1 MNNIV
6 ITINHEYGSGGNDIA
21 DALAKKLDI
30 PCYDSAAI
38 DKMAAEKSGL
48 SVDTMAQWEDRRTP
62 SLLYS
67 LYTDSVKEPVSDKIF
82 LAKSEIIQECANT
95 QSCVIVGNCSDY
107 VLRENDHCIN
117 VFIYAPFDVRAKHVA
132 DIYKETV
139 SNAHS
144 YLKKKD
150 KRRADYYN
158 FFSSRKWGHRSNYHI
173 MIDSSFGIDN
183 AVNTLYSFITDL
195 SK

>member
-6 ITINHEYGSGGNDIA
+6 ITINHEYGSGGKDIA
-21 DALAKKLDI
+21 VALAKKLDI
-30 PCYDSAAI
+30 PCYDSMAI
-38 DKMAAEKSGL
+38 DKMAAQKSGL

-82 LAKSEIIQECANT
+82 LTKSEIIKECANT

-107 VLRENDHCIN
+107 VLREHKYCIN
-117 VFIYAPFDVRAKHVA
+117 IFIYAPFDNRADRVA
-132 DIYKETV
+132 NVYKEAQGNTR
-139 SNAHS
+139 S

-158 FFSSRKWGHRSNYHI
+158 FFSSEKWGDRNNYHI
-173 MIDSSFGIDN
+173 MIDSSFGFDN
-183 AVNTLYSFITDL
+183 VVNALYSLITNL
-195 SK
+195 SE